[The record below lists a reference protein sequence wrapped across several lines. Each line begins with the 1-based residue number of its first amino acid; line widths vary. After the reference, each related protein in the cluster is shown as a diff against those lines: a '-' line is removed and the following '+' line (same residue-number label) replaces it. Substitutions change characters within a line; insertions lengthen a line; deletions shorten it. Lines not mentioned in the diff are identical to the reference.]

1 MKIKF
6 LNFKILQIST
16 IFTLLFFFFMGNLLA
31 QQKKTTTQTKT
42 PAKTTTPAKTNTTPA
57 KTNTSQT
64 KPATNTTNKPANQT
78 NTTTTTPP
86 DSPISAA
93 DIEQFKKEAKE
104 MMSFLEYSFNLVG
117 ASDSEAEE
125 KETVITQSYAKVFKD
140 SQVSIEDDLDKKR
153 DAIIFK
159 EVQAYL
165 KDIDFFFDG
174 VVFKFDV
181 QDVSYFLTPENQV
194 IFKVTM
200 NRNLRGKT
208 VDGDSL
214 VNNQVRYVEINLNQA
229 QRELKIASIYT
240 NKVDETE
247 ELKAWWTNLSPDWKG
262 IFGSYVNLPDTV
274 SLAHIK
280 NITALERIDL
290 STNKQINDIE
300 PLNRLTNLKEVN
312 LSNTSVS
319 NLLPLRNLSNL
330 EILNCSNTQANSLE
344 ALKYS
349 LNVREIYCN
358 NSQISDLEPL
368 RSLQKIEKLYISN
381 TPVSD
386 LSPISGIASLR
397 ELRCENTRIKDLSPL
412 ANLQNLVFLDISN
425 TPVADLSALATLSQL
440 ERLDFSNTQVSR
452 LNGLQSLKK
461 LKFITFNNNSR
472 INDLSP
478 LSSLTSLEK
487 IYCDKTGITKEIARK
502 FNTSNA
508 KVLVIYDSEM
518 LSNWWNSMNGEW
530 KLIFNKYVKF
540 SGQPTKDQLQQI
552 ANLTEINIA
561 NNQLI
566 NTLEPLKELTN
577 LKKLYCGNTNVSDL
591 SPLKDLID
599 LQVLECNNTKVSNLR
614 ALENLTNLERLNV
627 ESAAVTSLEGLG
639 KLHSLKLLYADK
651 NTLSYD
657 QVDAF
662 NQQVPSCLVIHQ
674 TETLRL
680 WWQNLPDTWKTV
692 FGQHVKVDNPPTREQ
707 THQIATLEVLKMD
720 NNTSIRDLE
729 PIRQLRRLKELYF
742 NNTLVS
748 NIYPLMSLKKLERL
762 DFSKNPISDIA
773 PLTDMISLKYINMEN
788 TPVKQLTSLQKLVN
802 LEELRF
808 SGTQVDDLESLKGLT
823 NLKIVEFFSTR
834 VSNLKHLEG
843 LPNLKVV
850 KCYNTK
856 VWKSR
861 AKSFQEKRPEVE
873 LIFY

>member
-1 MKIKF
+1 MRINF
-6 LNFKILQIST
+6 LNFKILPISLV
-16 IFTLLFFFFMGNLLA
+16 FVLLLFFFTGNLSA
-31 QQKKTTTQTKT
+31 QQKKKTTQTKT
-42 PAKTTTPAKTNTTPA
+42 PAKNNIPAKTNNTPT
-57 KTNTSQT
+57 KTNTTQT
-64 KPATNTTNKPANQT
+64 KPVTNTPTNQT
-78 NTTTTTPP
+78 ATTNTAP
-86 DSPISAA
+86 DSPISAS
-93 DIEQFKKEAKE
+93 DIEQYKKEARE

-117 ASDSEAEE
+117 ASDSDAEE
-125 KETVITQSYAKVFKD
+125 KETVITQSYTKVFKD
-140 SQVSIEDDLDKKR
+140 SKVSIEDDLDKKR
-153 DAIIFK
+153 DAIIYK

-174 VVFKFDV
+174 VVFTFDV
-181 QDVSYFLTPENQV
+181 QNIDYFLTPENQV
-194 IFKVTM
+194 VFKVTM

-240 NKVDETE
+240 NKVNEEE
-247 ELKAWWTNLSPDWKG
+247 ELKMWWTNLSPDWKS
-262 IFGSYVNLPDTV
+262 IFGSYVSLPDTV
-274 SLAHIK
+274 SLAHIR
-280 NITALERIDL
+280 NITALERIDV
-290 STNKQINDIE
+290 SKNKQITDIE

-312 LSNTSVS
+312 LSNTPIS

-330 EILNCSNTQANSLE
+330 EILNCSHTQANSLE

-349 LNVREIYCN
+349 LNIREVYCT

-381 TPVSD
+381 TLISD
-386 LSPISGIASLR
+386 LSPIGGITSLR
-397 ELRCENTRIKDLSPL
+397 ELRCEKTKIKDLLPL
-412 ANLQNLVFLDISN
+412 ANLQNLIFLDISN
-425 TPVADLSALATLSQL
+425 TPVADLSALANLSQL
-440 ERLDFSNTQVSR
+440 ERLDFSNTQVSK
-452 LNGLQSLKK
+452 LNGLQNLKQ
-461 LKFITFNNNSR
+461 LKFIIFNNNSI

-478 LSSLTSLEK
+478 LLSLTALEK

-502 FNTSNA
+502 FNADNP

-518 LSNWWNSMNGEW
+518 LNNWWNSMNGEW

-540 SGQPTKDQLQQI
+540 SGQPTKEQLQQI

-566 NTLEPLKELTN
+566 NTLEPLKELPN
-577 LKKLYCGNTNVSDL
+577 LKKLYCGGTNISDL
-591 SPLKDLID
+591 SPLKNLID
-599 LQVLECNNTKVSNLR
+599 LQILECNNTKVSNLR
-614 ALENLTNLERLNV
+614 PLENLTNLERLNV
-627 ESAAVTSLEGLG
+627 ENAAVTSLEGLG

-680 WWQNLPDTWKTV
+680 WWQNLPDAWKTV
-692 FGQHVKVDNPPTREQ
+692 FGQHVKVDNPPTKEQ

-729 PIRQLRRLKELYF
+729 PIRQLRRLRELYF

-748 NIYPLMSLKKLERL
+748 NIYPLMSLKKLEKL

-773 PLTDMISLKYINMEN
+773 PLTDMLSLKYINMEN